1 MSRPFGVVHGVAQYH
16 IPADE
21 GAIVARASWYQAS
34 LLNRRTGAIRR
45 IYNYDFQPHVEHF
58 LAFTHW
64 LRLRER
70 TRHGEA
76 TQ

>member
-1 MSRPFGVVHGVAQYH
+1 MSRPFQPVSGVLYYH
-16 IPADE
+16 VPADE
-21 GAIVARASWYQAS
+21 APLVAKTSWFQS
-34 LLNRRTGAIRR
+34 WLINRRTGHLRR
-45 IYNYDFQPHVEHF
+45 IYNYDFQPVTEHL

-70 TRHGEA
+70 TRRGEA